1 MSRASLLLPRGA
13 WWIVVAL
20 APRVALAQEA
30 VPPDP
35 STQIAPASTPPPP
48 PRAED
53 PTPIPPPGPT
63 VSPKY
68 VAVASL
74 AVISAATF
82 LVSAIFDSAAGSAH
96 DDATTLAQERACGA
110 GPSCSAF
117 DAKQSDASRDRALS
131 AVFAVVGG
139 VSLGGAVG
147 AWFFWPEDRKE
158 ETPAGPGKAS
168 GWLAPT
174 FGPRGGSLEA
184 GVRF

>member
-1 MSRASLLLPRGA
+1 LLIAVAVLPRA
-13 WWIVVAL
+13 
-20 APRVALAQEA
+20 ALAQEA
-30 VPPDP
+30 PPGDP
-35 STQIAPASTPPPP
+35 SSTIAPVSTAPPPP

-63 VSPKY
+63 VSTKY
-68 VAVASL
+68 VVVASL
-74 AVISAATF
+74 AVASAATF
-82 LVSAIFDSAAGSAH
+82 LVSGIFDSAADSAH
-96 DDATTLAQERACGA
+96 DDATNLAQQKACGA

-139 VSLGGAVG
+139 VSLAGAFG
-147 AWFFWPEDRKE
+147 AWFFWPEDKKE
-158 ETPAGPGKAS
+158 QTPSGPGKAS
-168 GWLAPT
+168 GANGWLAPS